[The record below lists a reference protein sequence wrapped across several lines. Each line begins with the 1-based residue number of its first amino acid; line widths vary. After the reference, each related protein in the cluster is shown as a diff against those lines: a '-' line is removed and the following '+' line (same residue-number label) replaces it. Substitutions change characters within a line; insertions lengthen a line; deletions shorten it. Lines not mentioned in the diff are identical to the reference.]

1 MYFHATPAE
10 IRDWLAPLQQRF
22 GLHVVAVKWNAKDRY
37 RAFDWDLF
45 AQEAASVKADFLRV
59 DTSPISLGDPPGLD
73 GRLDGRGAMT
83 IYLPRKT
90 RTGIRGGMINDSAGD
105 AKRIRIWAAIIR
117 KFRKETSRG
126 AWVAFGDDVFFDNM
140 EHLSPAIAETNRL
153 GQNLTPFAGRG
164 LLFIDKPNPKRTKR
178 KRPMRQKRT

>member
-37 RAFDWDLF
+37 RTLDWDQF
-45 AQEAASVKADFLRV
+45 VHGSAFPKVDFLRV
-59 DTSPISLGDPPGLD
+59 DTSPIPLGNPPGLD
-73 GRLDGRGAMT
+73 DRLNGRGAMT

-105 AKRIRIWAAIIR
+105 AKRTRIWAAIIR
-117 KFRKETSRG
+117 KFRNQTSRG
-126 AWVAFGDDVFFDNM
+126 AWIAFGDDVFFNDM

-164 LLFIDKPNPKRTKR
+164 LLFIDKPDPRRAKR
-178 KRPMRQKRT
+178 KRPVRQKRT